1 MLIFKKLRYKNF
13 LSVGDS
19 EIEIDLDS
27 IRSTLIVGHNGSGKS
42 LMLDA
47 LSFVLFGK
55 PHRAINKPQLV
66 NSINGKGTRVEI
78 EFSNGPSEYKI
89 IRGLKPNIFEIW
101 VNGVMINQE
110 SHSRDY
116 QRLLETNILKL
127 NHKSFHQ
134 VVVLGSS
141 NFVPFMQ
148 LSAYHRREVIEDLL
162 DISVFS
168 KMNGVLKETSA
179 KLKDSIKDTEY
190 QYSLINEKIV
200 MQRKYIDSLKAIG
213 ETNAAKYDDEISHL
227 NEQIEALLKK
237 NEEMLAEY
245 NAAYEST
252 RKILKST
259 EQTRSKLK
267 GYEHQIKD
275 NIKKVISESKFYEQ
289 NTECPTC
296 SQKIEEAVRD
306 SKLEDCKHRAKE
318 LSDGH
323 AQLTQSIKEAESK
336 FAEYESK
343 LSALLKLNNAVS
355 GNNSVVGNYE
365 RRVRDLEALKKKE
378 CNHEDLRKAE
388 DDLQII
394 NDNRDM
400 LGDLKSSQL
409 EERTYN
415 EVIAELLKDTGIKTK
430 IIRQYLPVMN
440 KLINHY
446 LQILDFFVSFEL
458 DENFSETIRSRYR
471 DDFSYASFSEGE
483 KSRIDLSI
491 LFAWRQIAK
500 MKNSSNTN
508 LLILDE
514 VFDSSLDSD
523 GVDNLMK
530 IMGTLD
536 PQNRLYVITHKP
548 ESFESLFDRK
558 ITASRPGNFTKY
570 DVEMLKQ

>member
-1 MLIFKKLRYKNF
+1 MLVFKKLRYKNF
-13 LSVGDS
+13 LSVGDN
-19 EIEIDLDS
+19 EIEIDFDS

-78 EFSNGPSEYKI
+78 EFENGPSVYKI

-101 VNGVMINQE
+101 VNGNMINQE

-116 QRLLETNILKL
+116 QKLLETNILKL

-168 KMNGVLKETSA
+168 KMNSVLKESTA
-179 KLKDSIKDTEY
+179 KLKDSIKETEY
-190 QYSLINEKIV
+190 QHSLVNEKIV

-213 ETNAAKYDDEISHL
+213 ETNAAKYDDEINHL
-227 NEQIEALLKK
+227 REQIDALLEK
-237 NEEMLAEY
+237 NTGMLLEY
-245 NAAYEST
+245 NGAYEST
-252 RKILKST
+252 RSTLKST

-267 GYEHQIKD
+267 GYEHQIND
-275 NIKKVISESKFYEQ
+275 NIKKVVVESKFYEQ
-289 NTECPTC
+289 HVECPTC

-306 SKLEDCKHRAKE
+306 SKLEDCRCRAKE
-318 LSDGH
+318 LADGRK
-323 AQLTQSIKEAESK
+323 QLLKSISEAESK

-343 LSALLKLNNAVS
+343 LSALLKLNNQVS
-355 GNNSVVGNYE
+355 GNNTVVGNYE
-365 RRVRDLEALKKKE
+365 RRIRDLEGLKTKE

-388 DDLQII
+388 EDLDTI
-394 NDNRDM
+394 NDDRD
-400 LGDLKSSQL
+400 LLSDLKSSQL

-415 EVIAELLKDTGIKTK
+415 EVIGELLKDTGIKTK

-440 KLINHY
+440 KMINHY

-483 KSRIDLSI
+483 KQRINLSI

-500 MKNSSNTN
+500 MKNSANTN

-514 VFDSSLDSD
+514 VFDASLDTD
-523 GVDNLMK
+523 GIDNLLK
-530 IMGTLD
+530 IMNTLD
-536 PQNRLYVITHKP
+536 PETRVFVISHKQDLL
-548 ESFESLFDRK
+548 EGKFDQKIEFER
-558 ITASRPGNFTKY
+558 RQNFTRIKSIT
-570 DVEMLKQ
+570 

>member
-13 LSVGDS
+13 LSVGDN

-55 PHRAINKPQLV
+55 PHRAINKPQLI

-78 EFSNGPSEYKI
+78 EFQNGPSEYKI

-101 VNGVMINQE
+101 VNGVMVNQE

-116 QRLLETNILKL
+116 QKLLETNILKL

-162 DISVFS
+162 DIVVFS
-168 KMNGVLKETSA
+168 RMNGVLKESSA
-179 KLKDSIKDTEY
+179 KLKETIKDTEY

-200 MQRKYIDSLKAIG
+200 MQRKYIDSLKSIG
-213 ETNAAKYDDEISHL
+213 ETNAAKYDDEILHL
-227 NEQIEALLKK
+227 REQIETLLKK

-245 NAAYEST
+245 NANYESAHKT
-252 RKILKST
+252 LKST
-259 EQTRSKLK
+259 EQTRAKLK
-267 GYEHQIKD
+267 GYEHQINA
-275 NIKKVISESKFYEQ
+275 NIKKIISESKFYEQ
-289 NTECPTC
+289 HTECPTC
-296 SQKIEEAVRD
+296 SQTIEETVRE
-306 SKLEDCKHRAKE
+306 SKLDECRCRAKE
-318 LSDGH
+318 LADGRE
-323 AQLTQSIKEAESK
+323 QLLQSIKETEEK
-336 FAEYESK
+336 FVEYESK
-343 LSALLKLNNAVS
+343 LSALLKLNNTVS
-355 GNNSVVGNYE
+355 GNNTVVGNYE
-365 RRVRDLEALKKKE
+365 RRIRDLENLKKKE

-388 DDLQII
+388 DDLHSI
-394 NDNRDM
+394 NDDRD
-400 LGDLKSSQL
+400 LLSDLKSSQL

-483 KSRIDLSI
+483 KQRIDLSI
-491 LFAWRQIAK
+491 LFAWRQIAR
-500 MKNSSNTN
+500 MKNSANTN

-514 VFDSSLDSD
+514 VFDASLDTD
-523 GVDNLMK
+523 GIDNLLK
-530 IMGTLD
+530 IMNTLD
-536 PQNRLYVITHKP
+536 PETRVFVISHKQDLL
-548 ESFESLFDRK
+548 EGKFDQKIEFER
-558 ITASRPGNFTKY
+558 RQNFTRIKSIT
-570 DVEMLKQ
+570 

>member
-1 MLIFKKLRYKNF
+1 MLVFKKLRYKNF
-13 LSVGDS
+13 LSVGDN

-55 PHRAINKPQLV
+55 PHRSINKPQLV

-78 EFSNGPSEYKI
+78 EFENGPSEYKI

-101 VNGVMINQE
+101 VNGNMINQE

-116 QRLLETNILKL
+116 QKLLETNILKL

-162 DISVFS
+162 DIIIFS
-168 KMNGVLKETSA
+168 RMNGVLKESTA
-179 KLKDSIKDTEY
+179 KLKDTIKDTEY
-190 QYSLINEKIV
+190 QYNLVNEKIV

-213 ETNAAKYDDEISHL
+213 ETNAAKYDDEILHL
-227 NEQIEALLKK
+227 QEQIDALLKR

-245 NAAYEST
+245 NAAYRST
-252 RKILKST
+252 RDTLKST

-275 NIKKVISESKFYEQ
+275 NIKKVVADSKFYEH
-289 NTECPTC
+289 NVECPTC
-296 SQKIEEAVRD
+296 SQKIDEAVRD
-306 SKLEDCKHRAKE
+306 SKLEDCKCRAKE
-318 LSDGH
+318 LSEGYDELKK
-323 AQLTQSIKEAESK
+323 AISEADTK
-336 FAEYESK
+336 FAEYETK
-343 LSALLKLNNAVS
+343 LSALLKLNNQVS
-355 GNNSVVGNYE
+355 GNNTVIGNYE
-365 RRVRDLEALKKKE
+365 RRIRDLEGLKKKE
-378 CNHEDLRKAE
+378 CNHDDLREAE
-388 DDLQII
+388 DDLTKIT
-394 NDNRDM
+394 DDRDM
-400 LGDLKSSQL
+400 LSDLKSSQL

-440 KLINHY
+440 KMINHY

-483 KSRIDLSI
+483 KQRINLSI

-500 MKNSSNTN
+500 MKNSANTN

-514 VFDSSLDSD
+514 VFDASLDTD
-523 GVDNLMK
+523 GIDNLLK
-530 IMGTLD
+530 IMSTLD
-536 PQNRLYVITHKP
+536 PETRLFVISHKQDLL
-548 ESFESLFDRK
+548 EGKFDQKIEFER
-558 ITASRPGNFTKY
+558 RQNFTRIKSIT
-570 DVEMLKQ
+570 